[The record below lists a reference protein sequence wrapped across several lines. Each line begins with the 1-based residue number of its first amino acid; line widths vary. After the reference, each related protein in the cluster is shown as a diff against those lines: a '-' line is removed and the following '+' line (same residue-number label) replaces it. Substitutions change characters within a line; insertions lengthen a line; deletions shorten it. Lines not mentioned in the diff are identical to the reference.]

1 MQALYGILAMA
12 LVALLSLTVMQ
23 AKRGT
28 DNRILVNE
36 MATQAS
42 GVGVDILEAISRFP
56 FDSKTDTLKVFTFP
70 AVTSAAE
77 LTADADFGGAT
88 SFADAEDIDD
98 FDGVTLVRTLDG
110 FDYSVAVEVR
120 YVVETTPDQYSG
132 AQTFAKSVRLQITN
146 PHIFFGDRSN
156 PLTIEMRRVF
166 TYQKATSV

>member
-1 MQALYGILAMA
+1 MS

-36 MATQAS
+36 IATQAS
-42 GVGVDILEAISRFP
+42 GAGVDILEAISRFP

-70 AVTSAAE
+70 TVTSASE
-77 LTADADFGGAT
+77 LTAEADFGGAT

-98 FDGVTLVRTLDG
+98 FDGVTLIRLLDG
-110 FDYSVAVEVR
+110 FTYSVGVEVR
-120 YVVETTPDQYSG
+120 YVMEAAPDQYSG
-132 AQTFAKSVRLQITN
+132 TQTFAKEVRLQVTN
-146 PHIFFGDRSN
+146 PYIFFGDASN

-166 TYQKATSV
+166 TYQRATSV